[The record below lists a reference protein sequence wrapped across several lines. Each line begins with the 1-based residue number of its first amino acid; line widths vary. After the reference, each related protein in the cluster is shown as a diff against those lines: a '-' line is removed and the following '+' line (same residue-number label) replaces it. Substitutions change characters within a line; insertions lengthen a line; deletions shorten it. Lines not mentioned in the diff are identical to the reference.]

1 MLIARQKQS
10 ENIIEYLLYM
20 YQVEDVIRAY
30 QFDIKRIIEEFV
42 RPQLPDAS
50 FLEQYRNWYEGLIRE
65 MQSERITETGHL
77 MQLQEIV
84 VELSYL
90 HNTLLNIVNDEKY
103 RTLCESA
110 NEFIEDFRNHSNLKD
125 KNQVEIC
132 LNAMYM
138 KLLMRL
144 QKKEISAETEDAFD
158 AMRVLLAYL
167 SRAYK
172 DMKHG
177 DGQFWNN

>member
-1 MLIARQKQS
+1 MLIARQKQA
-10 ENIIEYLLYM
+10 ENIVEYLLYM

-30 QFDIKRIIEEFV
+30 RFDVEKIMNEFI

-50 FLEQYRNWYEGLIRE
+50 FLDQYRIWYEGLVRE
-65 MQSERITETGHL
+65 MQSERITESGHL

-90 HNTLLNIVNDEKY
+90 HNTLLNITNDEKY
-103 RTLCESA
+103 RTLVNTAS
-110 NEFIEDFRNHSNLKD
+110 EFIEDFRNHSNLKD
-125 KNQVEIC
+125 RNQVEIC
-132 LNAMYM
+132 LHAMYM
-138 KLLMRL
+138 KLLLRL

-167 SRAYK
+167 SRSYK
-172 DMKHG
+172 DMKYG

>member
-1 MLIARQKQS
+1 MLIARQKQA
-10 ENIIEYLLYM
+10 ENIVEYLLYM
-20 YQVEDVIRAY
+20 YQVEDVIRGY
-30 QFDIKRIIEEFV
+30 QFDVEKIINEFI

-50 FLEQYRNWYEGLIRE
+50 FLDQYRTWYEGLVRE

-90 HNTLLNIVNDEKY
+90 HNTLLNITNDEKY
-103 RTLCESA
+103 RTLFNTA

-125 KNQVEIC
+125 KNQIEIC
-132 LNAMYM
+132 LHAMYM
-138 KLLMRL
+138 KLLLRL

-172 DMKHG
+172 DMKYG

>member
-1 MLIARQKQS
+1 MLIARQKQA

-30 QFDIKRIIEEFV
+30 NFDVDKIMNEFI

-50 FLEQYRNWYEGLIRE
+50 FVDQYRNWYEGLVRE
-65 MQSERITETGHL
+65 MQSERITKAGHL

-90 HNTLLNIVNDEKY
+90 HNTLLNITNDEKY
-103 RTLCESA
+103 KALFVTA
-110 NEFIEDFRNHSNLKD
+110 NEFIEDFRNHSNLKE
-125 KNQVEIC
+125 KNQIEIC
-132 LNAMYM
+132 LHAMYM
-138 KLLMRL
+138 KLLLRL

-167 SRAYK
+167 SRSYK
-172 DMKHG
+172 DMKYG